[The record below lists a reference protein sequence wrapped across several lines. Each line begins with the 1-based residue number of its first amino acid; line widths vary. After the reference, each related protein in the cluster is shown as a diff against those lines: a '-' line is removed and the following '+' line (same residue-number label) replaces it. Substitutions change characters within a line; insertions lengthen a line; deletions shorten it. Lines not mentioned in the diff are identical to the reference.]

1 MARIAVVLF
10 NLGGP
15 DGPEAV
21 RPFLVNLFSD
31 PAILRVPA
39 LLRPFLARLI
49 AGRRAAEARRIYGL
63 IGGAS
68 PILAETGKQAAALA
82 AALEGGADTYEVF
95 IAMRYWHPMTEEA
108 VARVKRFAPDRI
120 VLLPLYPQFSTST
133 TASSVAAWRSA
144 ARAAKLDAP
153 TVSVCCYPTEAGF
166 VAALA
171 RQSRAAIDEASAHG
185 IPRVLFSAHGL
196 PKKFVERGDPYA
208 DQIERCVAQVVAT
221 LAMPKLDCAVC
232 YQSRIGPLEWLRPYT
247 VDEIERAA
255 AAKRPIVVVPV
266 AFVSEHSETLVELDM
281 DYRERAAKLG
291 APAYVRAPTVGTD
304 PDYVAALARLARLAA
319 GSAPGSVVAGAG
331 RRECDARWTACP
343 CRAA

>member
-39 LLRPFLARLI
+39 ALRPILARLI
-49 AGRRAAEARRIYGL
+49 AGRRAAEARRIYAL
-63 IGGAS
+63 IGGGS
-68 PILAETGKQAAALA
+68 PILAETRKQAAAVAASLA
-82 AALEGGADTYEVF
+82 REPDTYEVF
-95 IAMRYWHPMTEEA
+95 VAMRYWHPMTEEA
-108 VARVKRFAPDRI
+108 VAQVKRFGADRI

-144 ARAAKLDAP
+144 ARKVGLDAP
-153 TVSVCCYPTEAGF
+153 TVSICCYPTEAGF

-171 RQSRAAIDEASAHG
+171 RLSRAAIAEASAHG
-185 IPRVLFSAHGL
+185 VPRVLFSAHGL
-196 PKKFVERGDPYA
+196 PKKFVALGDPYA
-208 DQIERCVAQVVAT
+208 DQVERCVAQAVAA
-221 LAMPKLDCAVC
+221 LAMPALDFAVC

-247 VDEIERAA
+247 ADEIERAA

-266 AFVSEHSETLVELDM
+266 AFVSEHSETLVELDI

-291 APAYVRAPTVGTD
+291 APVYVRAPTVGTD
-304 PDYVAALARLARLAA
+304 ADYVAALARLARAAA
-319 GSAPGSVVAGAG
+319 GAAQGTVMSGAE
-331 RRECDARWTACP
+331 RRLCDARWTACP
-343 CRAA
+343 FRAA